1 LNTWANNA
9 VFYHIYPLGLC
20 GAPEWNAPG
29 VAAQNRLDALHR
41 WIPHIRELGV
51 NAVYLGPVFESCR
64 HGYDTTDY
72 CTVDRRLGTNDALRR
87 LVAAFH
93 ENGIRVVLDGVF
105 NHVGREFLAFKDVQ
119 ARREQSTGKNWFR
132 SVNFKHNNGYNDG
145 FSYVAWRG
153 CDDLVEL
160 NLENPEVVAYLMECV
175 TRWVGE
181 FDIDGIRLDA
191 ADCLDVGFLRR
202 LRQHTATLKKDFW
215 LMGEVLLSGGYA
227 PRLGDDKLDSVTN
240 YEVYKG
246 LYSSHNDRNYY
257 EIAHSLN
264 RMFGAQGILKGQSLF
279 NFVDNHDVSRIA
291 SVLRKQEHA
300 VPLHIL
306 LFTIPGIPSIYY
318 GSEWGIP
325 GRKEDGDAAL
335 RPCLD
340 PGQMKDTE
348 LTRLI
353 ARLAMIRKE
362 TPALQTGDYWQAHVS
377 GEVFAFTRQAGQ
389 GQAVVAVNSGREP
402 ADIHLKVQG
411 MDNGVLHD
419 ALDGEKEYRVAN
431 GTLQVTVKGCSGAIL
446 RDGETIR

>member
-1 LNTWANNA
+1 
-9 VFYHIYPLGLC
+9 
-20 GAPEWNAPG
+20 
-29 VAAQNRLDALHR
+29 
-41 WIPHIRELGV
+41 
-51 NAVYLGPVFESCR
+51 
-64 HGYDTTDY
+64 
-72 CTVDRRLGTNDALRR
+72 
-87 LVAAFH
+87 
-93 ENGIRVVLDGVF
+93 
-105 NHVGREFLAFKDVQ
+105 
-119 ARREQSTGKNWFR
+119 
-132 SVNFKHNNGYNDG
+132 
-145 FSYVAWRG
+145 
-153 CDDLVEL
+153 VEL

-377 GEVFAFTRQAGQ
+377 GAVFAFTRQAGQ

-411 MDNGVLHD
+411 MDNGVLRD
-419 ALDGEKEYRVAN
+419 ALDGEKEYRVTD
-431 GTLQVTVKGCSGAIL
+431 GTLRLTVKGCSGAIL
-446 RDGETIR
+446 RSGETIR